1 MKRVHFEVFLAIVS
15 VVGGTLFTY
24 HLLSG
29 KPNFWNQQNF
39 WNSVLLICWAV
50 VMMGYFRQGWLVHK
64 AKSSKN
70 ISLFLPIV
78 VFFVQCILFV
88 KGIYYHDVAL
98 IFGAVMVN
106 SGAIFN
112 AYQIFRFRHKS

>member
-1 MKRVHFEVFLAIVS
+1 MKRVHVEIVLAILS
-15 VVGGTLFTY
+15 VVGGTLFAY
-24 HLLSG
+24 SILST
-29 KPNFWNQQNF
+29 KQDFWDSQSFWNT
-39 WNSVLLICWAV
+39 VLLFCWAV
-50 VMMGYFRQGWLVHK
+50 VMLGYFRQGWIVHH
-64 AKSSKN
+64 ARSSKN

-106 SGAIFN
+106 SGALFS
-112 AYQIFRFRHKS
+112 AYQIFRFRFRN